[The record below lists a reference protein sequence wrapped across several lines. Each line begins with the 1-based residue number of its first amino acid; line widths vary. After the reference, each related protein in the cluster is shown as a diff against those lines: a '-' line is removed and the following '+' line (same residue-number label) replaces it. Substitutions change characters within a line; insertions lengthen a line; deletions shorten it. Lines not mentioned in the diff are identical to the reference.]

1 MGLYIMNNEFYL
13 EPLNFSKQAMV
24 ILMEF
29 ADEYLNLLGYSSFVE
44 DQKRESTSFAK
55 TMFSFEKYHLGF

>member
-1 MGLYIMNNEFYL
+1 MNNEFYL
-13 EPLNFSKQAMV
+13 EPHNFSNQV
-24 ILMEF
+24 LIILFEF

-44 DQKRESTSFAK
+44 DQKTQDTRFAK